1 MELIVAVYD
10 DWGIGRD
17 GTQPVALSA
26 DRKFFRTTTRGAMVI
41 AGRRTIEDFPGKQPL
56 PGRVNVALSRSGA
69 EIPGFTVCDSAEKA
83 AALSRTAERCF
94 VIGGGSVYRQMLPFC
109 DTAYVTKVH
118 VTPESDTFFPNLD
131 EDKDWYLAETL
142 QSGEEN
148 GIAYEMCLYK
158 RKKRCHL
165 RQTKVAACFFTWT
178 ACVFRLPVPAFSA
191 RDGAARNG

>member
-41 AGRRTIEDFPGKQPL
+41 AGRCTIEDFPGKQPL

-109 DTAYVTKVH
+109 DAAYVTKVH
-118 VTPESDTFFPNLD
+118 VTP
-131 EDKDWYLAETL
+131 
-142 QSGEEN
+142 
-148 GIAYEMCLYK
+148 
-158 RKKRCHL
+158 
-165 RQTKVAACFFTWT
+165 
-178 ACVFRLPVPAFSA
+178 
-191 RDGAARNG
+191 